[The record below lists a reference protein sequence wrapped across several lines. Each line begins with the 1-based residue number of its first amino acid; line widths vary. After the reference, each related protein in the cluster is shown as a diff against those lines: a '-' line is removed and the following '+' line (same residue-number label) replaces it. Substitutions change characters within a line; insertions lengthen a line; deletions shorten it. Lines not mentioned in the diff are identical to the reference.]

1 MYTNQTI
8 QRPVGLNV
16 FGSCLLGAEPDYAAI
31 RCTVA
36 ELADAPAPAFE
47 GARARLKAVR
57 VALHASGIAARDV
70 QISRSD
76 LAAAYEGPYATR
88 RFIGYRS
95 QSTLTIFA
103 RDLAVIEPLLQ
114 AIVAAGALLDAVT
127 YRTSALVELRR
138 QAREGAVAAARRKA
152 EAYASAAGVRVG
164 RLLHL
169 EDINPDNLSRRG
181 HAPDVDLSAD
191 SDDEASAGT
200 IRVAGAV
207 MACFAILDG

>member
-1 MYTNQTI
+1 MYTHQTI

-36 ELADAPAPAFE
+36 ELADAPAQAFE
-47 GARARLKAVR
+47 GARARLAAVR
-57 VALHASGIAARDV
+57 EALRVGAIAARDV
-70 QISRSD
+70 QIARSD

-88 RFIGYRS
+88 RFIGYRC
-95 QSTLTIFA
+95 QSKLTILA
-103 RDLAVIEPLLQ
+103 RDLAAIEPLLQ
-114 AIVAAGALLDAVT
+114 AVVAAGALLEAVT

-152 EAYASAAGVRVG
+152 EAYAGAAGVRVG

-169 EDINPDNLSRRG
+169 EDINPDALSQRG

-191 SDDEASAGT
+191 NDEEAPSGT

-207 MACFAILDG
+207 LACFAILDG

>member
-1 MYTNQTI
+1 
-8 QRPVGLNV
+8 
-16 FGSCLLGAEPDYAAI
+16 
-31 RCTVA
+31 
-36 ELADAPAPAFE
+36 DAPAQAFD
-47 GARARLKAVR
+47 GARARLAAVR
-57 VALHASGIAARDV
+57 EALRAGAVPARDV

-95 QSTLTIFA
+95 ESSLTILA
-103 RDLAVIEPLLQ
+103 RDLAAIEPLLQ
-114 AIVAAGALLDAVT
+114 AIVAAGALLSDVT
-127 YRTSALVELRR
+127 YRTSALTRLRQ

-152 EAYASAAGVRVG
+152 EAYAGAAGVRVG

-169 EDINPDNLSRRG
+169 EDINPDDLSRRS
-181 HAPDVDLSAD
+181 HAPDIDLSAD
-191 SDDEASAGT
+191 SDEEATTGT